1 MIVLA
6 QAAGS
11 DFSAFMEQPFVGPV
25 LGMVCVFGFL
35 LIAVVATLVYVR
47 RRKAQQQQPIMAAP
61 SFAGDMGS
69 SHDMPD
75 LDLLLNT
82 AGMAQPPAPAV
93 AASTPTRSVR
103 KGTFVVAVND
113 GDATEAVEVMVIL
126 RDLVDGK
133 LIVQMGD
140 KAYQSVNSDADFKDR
155 FNKIMRELAQV
166 VKPITT
172 AVSSAP
178 APTQSYE
185 QAAVENI
192 DADID
197 IDEEVEPATP
207 SLADLMQP
215 TTPTEPPKPRPA
227 APPPPLSG
235 VMPGDLPS
243 FKLDDNPYE
252 RPKRG
257 QKKEVKPVPELNIAG
272 AIEAYLQYKLRNTPE
287 YAGNS
292 IHIYPSPDGGVS
304 IEVDGRYYDAV
315 GDIED
320 AEIREFIAGA
330 IQEWQDR
337 H

>member
-1 MIVLA
+1 MILLA

-11 DFSAFMEQPFVGPV
+11 DFSAFLEQSFVGPV
-25 LGMVCVFGFL
+25 LGMLCVVSFL
-35 LIAVVATLVYVR
+35 LVAVVGTLVYLR
-47 RRKAQQQQPIMAAP
+47 RRKALSQPVMAAP
-61 SFAGDMGS
+61 SFATDMS
-69 SHDMPD
+69 VSHDMPD
-75 LDLLLNT
+75 LDLLVNT
-82 AGMAQPPAPAV
+82 SGMTQPATQV
-93 AASTPTRSVR
+93 AASAPTRAVR

-140 KAYQSVNSDADFKDR
+140 KAYQSVNNDADFKDR

-166 VKPITT
+166 VKPVTP
-172 AVSSAP
+172 A
-178 APTQSYE
+178 APTPSQSAYSFE
-185 QAAVENI
+185 DDVLAYVEEN
-192 DADID
+192 
-197 IDEEVEPATP
+197 EPATP

-215 TTPTEPPKPRPA
+215 TPSVEQPVSKPRPA
-227 APPPPLSG
+227 APPPPPSG

-257 QKKEVKPVPELNIAG
+257 QKKEIKAVPEVNIAG

-287 YAGNS
+287 YAGHS

-304 IEVDGRYYDAV
+304 IEVEGRYYDAV

-320 AEIREFIAGA
+320 TEIREFIAGA

>member
-1 MIVLA
+1 MILLA
-6 QAAGS
+6 QTDSGELTG
-11 DFSAFMEQPFVGPV
+11 FLQQPFVGPV
-25 LGMVCVFGFL
+25 LGMLCVVSFL

-47 RRKAQQQQPIMAAP
+47 RRKAQSAP
-61 SFAGDMGS
+61 VIPTASFATDTS
-69 SHDMPD
+69 ISHDMPD
-75 LDLLLNT
+75 LDLLVNT
-82 AGMAQPPAPAV
+82 AGLVQPAAPV
-93 AASTPTRSVR
+93 AAAMPTRAVR

-126 RDLVDGK
+126 RDLVDGR

-140 KAYQSVNSDADFKDR
+140 KAYQSVNNDADFKDR

-166 VKPITT
+166 VTKP
-172 AVSSAP
+172 AAQAAP
-178 APTQSYE
+178 ADLSEIETPPQ
-185 QAAVENI
+185 V
-192 DADID
+192 
-197 IDEEVEPATP
+197 DEPEPPP
-207 SLADLMQP
+207 SPVDLMQP
-215 TTPTEPPKPRPA
+215 PTPAEQPPVPKPRPS
-227 APPPPLSG
+227 APPPPPPSG

-257 QKKEVKPVPELNIAG
+257 QKREVKPVPELNIAG

-287 YAGNS
+287 YAGRS

-304 IEVDGRYYDAV
+304 IEVEGRYYDAV

-320 AEIREFIAGA
+320 TEMREFIATA

>member
-1 MIVLA
+1 MILLA
-6 QAAGS
+6 QTTGS

-35 LIAVVATLVYVR
+35 LIAVVATLVYLR
-47 RRKAQQQQPIMAAP
+47 RRKALSAPVIPTP
-61 SFAGDMGS
+61 SFAGDTGNN
-69 SHDMPD
+69 HDMPD
-75 LDLLLNT
+75 LDLLVNT
-82 AGMAQPPAPAV
+82 VGLAQPAAPV
-93 AASTPTRSVR
+93 VPVSTPTRTVR

-140 KAYQSVNSDADFKDR
+140 KAYQSVNNDADFKDR
-155 FNKIMRELAQV
+155 FNKVMRELAQV
-166 VKPITT
+166 VKPVGA
-172 AVSSAP
+172 AVPAPAQPADLSGDDSSA
-178 APTQSYE
+178 
-185 QAAVENI
+185 AV
-192 DADID
+192 
-197 IDEEVEPATP
+197 EEVEPSTP

-215 TTPTEPPKPRPA
+215 TTPAEPPKPRVS
-227 APPPPLSG
+227 APPPPPPSG

-257 QKKEVKPVPELNIAG
+257 QKKEVKPVPEVNIAG
-272 AIEAYLQYKLRNTPE
+272 AIEAYLQYKLRNTPD
-287 YAGNS
+287 YQGHS

-304 IEVDGRYYDAV
+304 IEVEGRYYDAV

-320 AEIREFIAGA
+320 TEIREFIAGA

>member
-1 MIVLA
+1 MILLA
-6 QAAGS
+6 QTDSGELTG
-11 DFSAFMEQPFVGPV
+11 FLQQPFVGPV
-25 LGMVCVFGFL
+25 LGMLCVVSFL
-35 LIAVVATLVYVR
+35 LIAVIGALVYVR
-47 RRKAQQQQPIMAAP
+47 HRKAQSEPVMTAP
-61 SFAGDMGS
+61 SFAVDTS
-69 SHDMPD
+69 ISHDMPD
-75 LDLLLNT
+75 LDLLVNT
-82 AGMAQPPAPAV
+82 AGMTQPAAPP
-93 AASTPTRSVR
+93 TPTRTVR

-140 KAYQSVNSDADFKDR
+140 KAYQSVNNDADFKDR
-155 FNKIMRELAQV
+155 FNKVMRELAQV
-166 VKPITT
+166 IKPVG
-172 AVSSAP
+172 ASAP
-178 APTQSYE
+178 ASAQS
-185 QAAVENI
+185 
-192 DADID
+192 ADQSED
-197 IDEEVEPATP
+197 DSSASVEEVEPSTP

-215 TTPTEPPKPRPA
+215 TTSAEPPKPRPA
-227 APPPPLSG
+227 APPPPPTG

-257 QKKEVKPVPELNIAG
+257 QKKEVKAVPEVNIAG
-272 AIEAYLQYKLRNTPE
+272 AIEAYLQYKLRHTPD
-287 YAGNS
+287 YQGRS

-304 IEVDGRYYDAV
+304 IEVEGRYYDAV

-320 AEIREFIAGA
+320 TEIREFIAGA

>member
-1 MIVLA
+1 MILLA
-6 QAAGS
+6 QTDSGELTG
-11 DFSAFMEQPFVGPV
+11 FLQQPFVGPV
-25 LGMVCVFGFL
+25 LGMLCVVSFL
-35 LIAVVATLVYVR
+35 LIAVVGTLVYVR
-47 RRKAQQQQPIMAAP
+47 RRKAQSAPVIPAP
-61 SFAGDMGS
+61 SYATDPS
-69 SHDMPD
+69 ISHDMPD
-75 LDLLLNT
+75 LDLLVNT
-82 AGMAQPPAPAV
+82 AGLVQPAAPV
-93 AASTPTRSVR
+93 AATPTRAVR

-140 KAYQSVNSDADFKDR
+140 KAYQSVNNDADFKDR

-166 VKPITT
+166 VAKP
-172 AVSSAP
+172 AA
-178 APTQSYE
+178 
-185 QAAVENI
+185 QAAPDDLSEDGTPVQV
-192 DADID
+192 
-197 IDEEVEPATP
+197 DEPETP
-207 SLADLMQP
+207 SLANLMQP
-215 TTPTEPPKPRPA
+215 ATPAEQPVPKPRPS
-227 APPPPLSG
+227 APPPPPPSG

-287 YAGNS
+287 YTGRS

-304 IEVDGRYYDAV
+304 IEVEGRYYDAV

-320 AEIREFIAGA
+320 TEMREFVATA